1 MLPVVADHVVDPDAR
16 DLVGLAEAKQRAG
29 HALRA
34 AELVDVAALRHD
46 LGLRAGILRDPHV
59 AAVALVLIGDR
70 LRAVVG
76 GNGAEGKAQSGG
88 DAGKPCGEVHFDFSL
103 CGPSGLSVSAHR
115 RGRAEASRRPAA
127 GRSLSIS
134 RRHYTS
140 PNSVERFNSLRS
152 TLPNTSFAPTS
163 GKALRTSVSSSFTAW
178 RRRASG

>member
-1 MLPVVADHVVDPDAR
+1 MDVPGGLGVDEGGVRMLPVVADHVVDPDAR

-88 DAGKPCGEVHFDFSL
+88 DAGKPCGEVHFDLKTPYIPEIRESL
-103 CGPSGLSVSAHR
+103 
-115 RGRAEASRRPAA
+115 
-127 GRSLSIS
+127 
-134 RRHYTS
+134 
-140 PNSVERFNSLRS
+140 
-152 TLPNTSFAPTS
+152 
-163 GKALRTSVSSSFTAW
+163 
-178 RRRASG
+178 